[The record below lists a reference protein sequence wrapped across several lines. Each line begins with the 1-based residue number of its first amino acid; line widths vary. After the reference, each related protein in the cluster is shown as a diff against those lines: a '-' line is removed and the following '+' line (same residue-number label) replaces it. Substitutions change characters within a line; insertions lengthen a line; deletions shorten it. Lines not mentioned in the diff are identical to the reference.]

1 MSDFNIEKY
10 NEDVKRQ
17 AFNTRRRIKSMAMR
31 MTVRGKTQLLKEV
44 KSARARSALLK
55 RIKEDVVLSRGIFTN
70 FGKVYGEIDRIGYK
84 FPLHGIYMH
93 HGVSRGH
100 PAGSPR
106 KRKDWFNRVLD
117 DDIPKLADVVAKHYA
132 DAALNSTRMKIN

>member
-1 MSDFNIEKY
+1 MDDFNLEKY

-44 KSARARSALLK
+44 KSARARNAMMR

-84 FPLHGIYMH
+84 FPLHGIYLH

-100 PAGSPR
+100 PAGNPR
-106 KRKDWFNRVLD
+106 KRKDWFNRILD

-132 DAALNSTRMKIN
+132 DAALNSTRMKI